1 MVCYRVI
8 DVVSRVFLSRWRYK
22 KTLGNSLPKKHT
34 NEGALV
40 MKTSKIKATH
50 FTVASTI
57 LKTVI
62 LIALIVMLAPA
73 NTARADTN
81 KINASTY
88 IMGVNDVLEVTT
100 DYMTYRDSIQMWDWV
115 KFTYKSSDES
125 VAVIKNGEVR
135 SKKVG
140 KAVISQY
147 INGKLKKKFTVN
159 VTPFNYYFNGKTLT
173 VAGYNSKSKLPTKLV
188 IPDTVAGIKV
198 TGISSHAFEKA
209 KVDIV
214 VLGSN
219 ITSIGESAFEECT
232 ATRIT
237 VKGSATIGKYAFISC
252 EKLTNLDLQ
261 GKVTLEANAIAGCSK
276 LKSLIFQTDATIGFN
291 GLHYAEI
298 SELTFKGNTLIEGEA
313 IIECEKLKRITFQG
327 DATLKKNAIED
338 TVVEEI
344 TFSGKANLGVEAVSM
359 CESLKQIT
367 FQDDAVLNKN
377 AISLSDS
384 LKSITFQGEAKLKSE
399 AISSSGLETVMFLKK
414 SYLEKGAFTDC
425 FNLNTISFESNVEME
440 QYAFT
445 DCALKVDIICDESKT
460 VLRGNPF
467 YSTFEAD
474 TDALILKLAYRHN
487 QSMWLYSENT
497 KKMYAKVV
505 DCMSQVT
512 ASDSDFTKLKKI
524 HDWMVNNLDYD
535 YTFSNYSISD
545 TLTYGTCVC
554 NGYSLTYQMFVDF
567 IGIPTE
573 FIISAKMEHGWNQV
587 FLDGN
592 WYNVDVTWDD
602 PTGHG
607 LRYDYFL
614 KSDAAIPDHYG
625 HESMGCTSTLYD
637 NYK

>member
-1 MVCYRVI
+1 MRKNIV
-8 DVVSRVFLSRWRYK
+8 
-22 KTLGNSLPKKHT
+22 
-34 NEGALV
+34 
-40 MKTSKIKATH
+40 
-50 FTVASTI
+50 TI
-57 LKTVI
+57 LKTFI
-62 LIALIVMLAPA
+62 LMALIIILAPA
-73 NTARADTN
+73 HEAQADTS

-125 VAVIKNGEVR
+125 VAVIKSGEVR
-135 SKKVG
+135 AKKVG

-147 INGKLKKKFTVN
+147 INGKLKMKFTVN
-159 VTPFNYYFNGKTLT
+159 VTPLDYYYNGKTLT
-173 VAGYNSKSKLPTKLV
+173 VAGYNSKTRLSSKLV

-209 KVDIV
+209 KVDTV
-214 VLGSN
+214 VLGNN
-219 ITSIGESAFEECT
+219 ITSIGESAFEGCT
-232 ATRIT
+232 ATKIT
-237 VKGSATIGKYAFISC
+237 VKGSATIDKYAFISC
-252 EKLTNLDLQ
+252 KKLTNLDLQ

-276 LKSLIFQTDATIGFN
+276 LKALIFQTDATIGFN

-298 SELTFKGNTLIEGEA
+298 SELTFKGNTVIEGEA
-313 IIECEKLKRITFQG
+313 IIECENLKRITFQG

-344 TFSGKANLGVEAVSM
+344 TFSGKANLGIEAVSM
-359 CESLKQIT
+359 CESLKEIT
-367 FQDDAVLNKN
+367 FQDDAVLSKE
-377 AISLSDS
+377 AISLTDE
-384 LKSITFQGEAKLKSE
+384 LKTITFQGETKLKAG
-399 AISSSGLETVMFLKK
+399 AISSSGLETVIFYEK
-414 SYLEKGAFTDC
+414 SYLGKGAFTDC
-425 FNLNTISFESNVEME
+425 FNLKTITFQSNAEFEK
-440 QYAFT
+440 YAFA
-445 DCALKVDIICDESKT
+445 DCSLKMDIICDESKT
-460 VLRGNPF
+460 ILHGNPF
-467 YSTFEAD
+467 SSVFEVD

-505 DCMSQVT
+505 DCMSQVS

-567 IGIPTE
+567 VGIPNE
-573 FIISAKMEHGWNQV
+573 FIISSAMEHGWNQV
-587 FLDGN
+587 LLDGN

-602 PTGHG
+602 PTGYG

-614 KSDAAIPDHYG
+614 KSDAAIIDHTGY
-625 HESMGCTSTLYD
+625 ESKGCTSTLYD